1 MFDKSNTWPM
11 TLIKT
16 YSVNVIKSMNL
27 ISKRYIH
34 YRQKDGYTKN
44 IGSILEY
51 MVSITSNG
59 IVNKEA
65 IVVYGTAG
73 SGKGKLL
80 DHYKTIDPKVNQ
92 YINLNLDNHIYNSN
106 SYKSQVHSHNITI
119 LKQIISDLKKKHNAL
134 GIKYT
139 LCGRIWTE
147 KLDVLN
153 KILSDNLNGNA
164 LSLQDITTLRYFI
177 TYLLHFEKPFYDLF
191 MTSTIALYYA
201 HRNTSELINE
211 TMLNLALYFGN
222 GIIFETTGKNLASM
236 SNTLKKISDK
246 GYNIVFLYPFVSDIE
261 ILHKRVLSRG
271 IVEGRF
277 LSFDNFATTHQR
289 SIDNYNTY
297 IRQYLQINVPNT
309 KRIIIADNSTSI
321 LKSLYDYPTHDIQ
334 SAEIMQLPILR

>member
-1 MFDKSNTWPM
+1 MWLT

-16 YSVNVIKSMNL
+16 YSVNAIRSMNL
-27 ISKRYIH
+27 ISKRCAH
-34 YRQKDGYTKN
+34 YQQRDGYSKN

-51 MVSITSNG
+51 MVSVTSNG

-65 IVVYGTAG
+65 IIVYGTAG
-73 SGKGKLL
+73 SGKGKML
-80 DHYKTIDPKVNQ
+80 DHYKTIDPKVSQ

-119 LKQIISDLKKKHNAL
+119 LKQIISDLKKKHGAL
-134 GIKYT
+134 EIKYT
-139 LCGRIWTE
+139 LCGRTWIE
-147 KLDVLN
+147 KLEVLDN
-153 KILSDNLNGNA
+153 ILSNNLNGNH
-164 LSLQDITTLRYFI
+164 LITLPDITMLRYFI
-177 TYLLHFEKPFYDLF
+177 TYLLHFEKPLYDLF

-222 GIIFETTGKNLASM
+222 GIIFETTGKNLVSM

-277 LSFDNFATTHQR
+277 LSFDNFAATHQR

-297 IRQYLQINVPNT
+297 ICQYLQTNAINT
-309 KRIIIADNSTSI
+309 KRIIIADNSTPI
-321 LKSLYDYPTHDIQ
+321 LKPLYDSSIHHNLNTKAI
-334 SAEIMQLPILR
+334 SLPILQ